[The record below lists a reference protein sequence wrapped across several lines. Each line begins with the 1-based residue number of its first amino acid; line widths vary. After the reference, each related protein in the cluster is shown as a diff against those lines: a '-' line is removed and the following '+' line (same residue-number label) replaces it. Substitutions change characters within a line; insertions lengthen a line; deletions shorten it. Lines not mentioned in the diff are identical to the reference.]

1 MVYKVVRRASKKQEV
16 STKRK
21 MSQEQAQQTLKC
33 WMESNREELSRK
45 GMSEA
50 LKEFRSEYRAT
61 IGYKRRTQG
70 TKITGKGAEKAESF
84 SLYFSEYME
93 GGELKGEVPKSVRS
107 KYMNW
112 INFMYKEKTR
122 GGKKVSP
129 CYETDKECYDRLIEL
144 GYFKELNTV
153 EKCKARAEEEK
164 KKPKR
169 KAGRKPLS
177 DEEKAD
183 RAKKKA
189 EEKERKANE
198 RALKKQKSDEEKALK
213 KQKAKEAREAKK
225 AKKALEKGE
234 KKNAKKPKK
243 TKKSKAKSTK
253 KKKKVS
259 KKPETADV
267 NGTLD
272 QEEYELEKQKD
283 ELDQK
288 FIEQAQDD
296 EDKFDCDDSESEAE
310 DLDDAALE
318 QLQQRLKKNDESVS
332 SEDDEEVQEESDD
345 ESDDEESDDE

>member
-1 MVYKVVRRASKKQEV
+1 
-16 STKRK
+16 
-21 MSQEQAQQTLKC
+21 MSQEQAQQTLRS

-50 LKEFRSEYRAT
+50 LKEYRAEYRAT

-84 SLYFSEYME
+84 SSYFSEYME

-107 KYMNW
+107 KYTNW
-112 INFMYKEKTR
+112 LNFMYKEKTR

-177 DEEKAD
+177 DEEKAE

-189 EEKERKANE
+189 EEKERRAN
-198 RALKKQKSDEEKALK
+198 EKALK
-213 KQKAKEAREAKK
+213 KQKDEEEKARKKQEEKEAKK
-225 AKKALEKGE
+225 AKKALEKEE
-234 KKNAKKPKK
+234 KKKPKKPKK
-243 TKKSKAKSTK
+243 TKKSKTKSTK

-259 KKPETADV
+259 KNPETADV

-296 EDKFDCDDSESEAE
+296 EDKFDYDDSESEAE
-310 DLDDAALE
+310 DLDDAELE
-318 QLQQRLKKNDESVS
+318 QLKQRLKNNDESVS
-332 SEDDEEVQEESDD
+332 SEDEEESEDESAEEESD
-345 ESDDEESDDE
+345 EE

>member
-1 MVYKVVRRASKKQEV
+1 
-16 STKRK
+16 
-21 MSQEQAQQTLKC
+21 MSQEQAQQTLRS

-50 LKEFRSEYRAT
+50 LKEYRAEYRAT

-84 SLYFSEYME
+84 SSYFSEYME

-107 KYMNW
+107 KYTNW
-112 INFMYKEKTR
+112 LNFMYKEKTR

-177 DEEKAD
+177 DEEKAE

-189 EEKERKANE
+189 EEKERRANE
-198 RALKKQKSDEEKALK
+198 KALKKQKSDEEKARK
-213 KQKAKEAREAKK
+213 KQEAKEAKK
-225 AKKALEKGE
+225 AKKALEKEE
-234 KKNAKKPKK
+234 KKKPKKPKK
-243 TKKSKAKSTK
+243 TKKSKTKSTK

-259 KKPETADV
+259 KNPETADV

-296 EDKFDCDDSESEAE
+296 EDKFDYDDSESEAE
-310 DLDDAALE
+310 DLDDAELE
-318 QLQQRLKKNDESVS
+318 QLKQRLKNNDESVS
-332 SEDDEEVQEESDD
+332 SEDEEESEDESAEEESD
-345 ESDDEESDDE
+345 EE

>member
-21 MSQEQAQQTLKC
+21 MSQEQAQQTLRS

-70 TKITGKGAEKAESF
+70 TKITGKGVEKAESF
-84 SLYFSEYME
+84 SSYFSEYME

-144 GYFKELNTV
+144 GYFKEYNTV

-177 DEEKAD
+177 DEEKAE
-183 RAKKKA
+183 RKKKKA
-189 EEKERKANE
+189 EEKERRANE
-198 RALKKQKSDEEKALK
+198 KALKKQKSDDEKARK
-213 KQKAKEAREAKK
+213 KQEAKEAREAKK
-225 AKKALEKGE
+225 AKKALEKEE
-234 KKNAKKPKK
+234 KNKAKKPKK
-243 TKKSKAKSTK
+243 AKKSKAKSTK

-272 QEEYELEKQKD
+272 QEEYELEKQKN

-288 FIEQAQDD
+288 FIEQAQAD
-296 EDKFDCDDSESEAE
+296 EDNEDLFNSDDSESEAE
-310 DLDDAALE
+310 DLDEDAME
-318 QLQQRLKKNDESVS
+318 QLQQRLKKKDESVS
-332 SEDDEEVQEESDD
+332 SEDEEESDD
-345 ESDDEESDDE
+345 ESAEEESDEE